1 MLKYNKNIDYF
12 SLTAISLESGDSPRH
27 DSDDDERG
35 VYTAPYRATT
45 WLYVTPAEELKVL

>member
-1 MLKYNKNIDYF
+1 M
-12 SLTAISLESGDSPRH
+12 TAISLESGDSPRH

-45 WLYVTPAEELKVL
+45 WLYVTPAEELKVS